1 MIFQMANFKGS
12 KAEGRHGVERAGRGR
27 DFRVG
32 RGFRVIKVVK
42 VVKVVKDTRDP
53 NDLKD
58 FRDFKG
64 PVNFKGSFDGAPG
77 RGGQ

>member
-27 DFRVG
+27 DFRV
-32 RGFRVIKVVK
+32 
-42 VVKVVKDTRDP
+42 VKVVKDT

-58 FRDFKG
+58 FREFREFRDFKG
-64 PVNFKGSFDGAPG
+64 PLDFKGSFDGAPG